1 MKVLEALNH
10 DWKEGE
16 EVYVVCYSL
25 SLLSKSDNFM
35 AQKPYKVVKGK
46 VVKINRDIYPT
57 WRALHIELEVN
68 DGLEKDISAYK
79 NNLIGA
85 MEQENR
91 FGEKMYLH
99 QEFCENK
106 FFTEKEAQEYLHNEN
121 VNWNI
126 YISKKANKNA
136 CHIKK
141 MRKAID
147 ELEKENI
154 ALQEQLILS
163 K

>member
-1 MKVLEALNH
+1 MKVIEALNH

-25 SLLSKSDNFM
+25 CLLSKRDNFM

-46 VVKINRDIYPT
+46 VVKINRDNYPT

-68 DGLEKDISAYK
+68 DGLERTFRAYK
-79 NNLIGA
+79 NSSIGA
-85 MEQENR
+85 MEDTNR
-91 FGEKMYLH
+91 FGELTYHH

-106 FFTEKEAQEYLHNEN
+106 FFTEKEAQEYLDNEIA
-121 VNWNI
+121 NWNI
-126 YISKKANKNA
+126 YISQKANKNA
-136 CHIKK
+136 SNIKK
-141 MRKAID
+141 MGKAIK

-154 ALQEQLILS
+154 DLQEQVILS